1 MGKAPKY
8 RNKKTVIDGITFDS
22 IREAKRYQELLL
34 LERTGVILNLR
45 RQVRFPLSV
54 NGQLI
59 CTYVADFCYVENGH
73 DVTEDVKSP
82 MTRKLPVFR
91 IKSKLLRALYGIAI
105 RET

>member
-1 MGKAPKY
+1 MKQPKY

-22 IREAKRYQELLL
+22 IREAKRYAELVL
-34 LERTGVILNLR
+34 LERTGVIQNLR

-59 CTYVADFCYVENGH
+59 CTYIADFCYVENGH
-73 DVTEDVKSP
+73 EVTEDVKSSY
-82 MTRKLPVFR
+82 TRKLPVFR
-91 IKSKLLRALYGIAI
+91 IKMKLMRAIHGIAI

>member
-1 MGKAPKY
+1 VKQPKY

-22 IREAKRYQELLL
+22 IREAKRYAELVL
-34 LERTGVILNLR
+34 LERTGVIQNLR

-59 CTYVADFCYVENGH
+59 CTYIADFCYVENGH
-73 DVTEDVKSP
+73 EVTEDVKSSY
-82 MTRKLPVFR
+82 TRKLPVFR
-91 IKSKLLRALYGIAI
+91 IKMKLMRAIHGIAI

>member
-1 MGKAPKY
+1 VSKPPKY
-8 RNKKTVIDGITFDS
+8 RNKKTVVDGISFDS
-22 IREAKRYQELLL
+22 IREANRYAELVL
-34 LERTGVILNLR
+34 LERSGVIQNLR

-59 CTYVADFCYVENGH
+59 CTYVADAVYIENGH
-73 DVTEDVKSP
+73 EIVEDTKSP
-82 MTRKLPVFR
+82 VTRKLPVFR